1 MTEFPYNPFLFQL
14 PLKLLF
20 LPSTFSECIVKFGI
34 HHLYYKKKLR
44 MIEFI
49 YNSRLLYSNKLVSNP
64 TRFSICAINCFY
76 FRYGLGSL
84 RNLS

>member
-14 PLKLLF
+14 PLKLL
-20 LPSTFSECIVKFGI
+20 LLSSTFSEYIVKFDT

-49 YNSRLLYSNKLVSNP
+49 YNSRLLYNNKLVSNP
-64 TRFSICAINCFY
+64 TRFSICTISCLY
-76 FRYGLGSL
+76 FRYSLGSL